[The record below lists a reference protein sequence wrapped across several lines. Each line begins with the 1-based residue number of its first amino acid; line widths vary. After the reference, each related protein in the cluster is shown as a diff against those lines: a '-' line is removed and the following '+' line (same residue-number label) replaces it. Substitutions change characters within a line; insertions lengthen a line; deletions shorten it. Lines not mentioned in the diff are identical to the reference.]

1 MGGKQVIAD
10 FKGLVT
16 SPGSPVRVQASCTK
30 AENVCFEAPGV
41 LRKRRGFSRQP
52 GGSGGPIW
60 KLLTSRVLAGS
71 ALVHTGTGASA
82 GTLRKGDGS
91 VALTTLSTIDSS
103 AVSRPAN
110 KRMQGAVCG
119 LNHYVTSDEGVR
131 RVESDFGAIR
141 YAGMPRGSVF
151 PHSVVAGSAIADG
164 YARAYRVTWH
174 RKDASGAVLGG
185 APTHRAV
192 VRNQTGTTGYAA
204 ATARAARVRIPLPK
218 EFGTT
223 GTALTTSYFYRLWAT
238 RTQQLSLAEPDDECY
253 LVAEAYL
260 VAGDLA
266 AGYVQVDDDT
276 PDSFLT
282 GSGSQT
288 PALHT
293 NTLAVPYLEDNTR
306 QGVVNEDAP
315 PPSADDVAY
324 WADRMWYG
332 NTTARPYGA
341 LSLLAALVDGD
352 TITIEGAVY
361 TARNAPAAAT
371 DFQIVTAYASAASD
385 LEATLQSLAYVIN
398 TGTAAEVYAYCVGGT
413 YPTIAFESRNF
424 TSVGIDVS
432 ANKWRGITTA
442 TSLTLDPLAQAN
454 GLAFSKPQRADAV
467 APINGF
473 TVGPVDSR
481 VLRLV
486 PFRDRLLVF
495 TDYGIWQVTGRS
507 WQDFAAAPFDLTYRL
522 RARECVAVCD
532 DRVYAWCYEGV
543 VEIDSAGVRVIS
555 APIENYLESI
565 VNACTDTGIS
575 ASAWAVAYGRR
586 HRVMFWYPG
595 RYQAGDL
602 GCSNWLTYDT
612 RTGAWSTGAISGAS
626 YSPSTLEQRTTGV
639 VDLTTDLLLVGN
651 WHNTASDAY
660 LFKERQ
666 AYAATDY
673 QDTTAANA
681 DSPVTATVRWQWVQP
696 DELRGAHWQQLTLA
710 MDDADSGV
718 ASWQVPPTALTVGWE
733 TDFATTA
740 SEALTVSASMLVR
753 TETPTAVRRAQA
765 LQVTLTHSVAEYFG
779 LSGMALAIG
788 ETGNFPRRA

>member
-1 MGGKQVIAD
+1 MPGQQVLAD

-16 SPGSPVRVQASCTK
+16 APGSLLRTAASCTR
-30 AENVCFEAPGV
+30 AENVVFDAPGV

-71 ALVHTGTGASA
+71 ALVHTGTGSTANV
-82 GTLRKGDGS
+82 LRKGDGS
-91 VALTTLSTIDSS
+91 VALTTLTTIDSS
-103 AVSRPAN
+103 AVTRPPS
-110 KRMQGAVCG
+110 KRMLGAVCG

-223 GTALTTSYFYRLWAT
+223 STALTTAYFYRLWAT

-260 VAGDLA
+260 VAGDIA
-266 AGYVQVDDDT
+266 AGYVQVDDNT

-293 NTLAVPYLEDNTR
+293 NTLAVPYLEDNAR

-324 WADRMWYG
+324 WAERMWYG
-332 NTTARPYGA
+332 NTTQRPYGS
-341 LSLLAALVDGD
+341 LSLLTALADGD
-352 TITIEGAVY
+352 TITVEGTVY
-361 TARNAPAAAT
+361 TARAAPAAAT
-371 DFQIVTAYASAASD
+371 DFQLVTGYASTASN
-385 LEATLQSLAYVIN
+385 LEATLQALTYAIN
-398 TGTAAEVYAYCVGGT
+398 TGTAAEAYAYCVGGT

-424 TSVGIDVS
+424 TGIGIDVS
-432 ANKWRGITTA
+432 ANKWRGATTT
-442 TSLTLDPLAQAN
+442 TSLQIDATAQAN
-454 GLAFSKPQRADAV
+454 GLAFSKSQRADAV
-467 APINGF
+467 APINTF
-473 TVGPVDSR
+473 SVGPVDSR
-481 VLRLV
+481 VLRMV

-532 DRVYAWCYEGV
+532 DRVYAWCYEGII
-543 VEIDSAGVRVIS
+543 EIDSAGVRAIS
-555 APIENYLESI
+555 APIENYLEN
-565 VNACTDTGIS
+565 VVKTATDTGIA

-586 HRVMFWYPG
+586 HRVMFWWPLDYVSG
-595 RYQAGDL
+595 EL
-602 GCSNWLTYDT
+602 GCSQWLTYDT
-612 RTGAWSTGAISGAS
+612 RTGAWSTGAITGTS
-626 YSPSTLEQRTTGV
+626 YSPSTKEQRTTGV
-639 VDLTTDLLLVGN
+639 VDLTSDLLLVGN

-660 LFKERQ
+660 LFRERQ
-666 AYAATDY
+666 TYGAADY
-673 QDTTAANA
+673 QDTTAGNVTT
-681 DSPVTATVRWQWVQP
+681 PVAATVRWQWVQP
-696 DELRGAHWQQLTLA
+696 DELKGSHWQQLVLNFDQT
-710 MDDADSGV
+710 DAGV
-718 ASWQVPPTALTVGWE
+718 APWETPPTGITVGWQ
-733 TDFATTA
+733 TDGALTA
-740 SEALTVSASMLVR
+740 SESVVVATSFIARV
-753 TETPTAVRRAQA
+753 ETPTAVRRAQS
-765 LQVTLTHSVAEYFG
+765 LQVTLTHSTAEYMG
-779 LSGMALAIG
+779 VAGMALGIG
-788 ETGNFPRRA
+788 AQGTFARRA